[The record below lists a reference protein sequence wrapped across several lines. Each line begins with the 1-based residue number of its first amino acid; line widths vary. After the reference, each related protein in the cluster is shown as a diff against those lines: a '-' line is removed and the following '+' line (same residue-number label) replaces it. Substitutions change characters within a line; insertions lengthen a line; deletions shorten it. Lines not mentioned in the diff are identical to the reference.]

1 VTDGQVR
8 RGRPRSEKAR
18 RAILD
23 AADELLLQQ
32 GLDAV
37 SMDEVAERAGT
48 SKATIYR
55 WWPSKHVLA
64 LDALR
69 EAWDRAV
76 GPLPDTGSL
85 RSDLHAVV
93 RPWVKLLTSSP
104 YGRAVAELVGEVHR
118 SPDFAAA
125 WRTEF
130 IGPRRQRGRE
140 VFARAVERGEVRAGT
155 DVDTALDLIFGPL
168 YHRLLH
174 GHLPLTASFAGQIV
188 DIVVDGVLIR
198 SA

>member
-1 VTDGQVR
+1 MTGGQVR

-23 AADELLLQQ
+23 AADELLLRR

-69 EAWDRAV
+69 EAWDEAG
-76 GPLPDTGSL
+76 GPIPDTGSL
-85 RSDLHAVV
+85 RADLHEVV
-93 RPWVKLLTSSP
+93 RPWVKLLISSP

-118 SPDFAAA
+118 SPDFALA
-125 WRTEF
+125 WRTQF
-130 IGPRRQRGRE
+130 IGPRRERGRE

-155 DVDTALDLIFGPL
+155 DVETTLDLIFGPL

-174 GHLPLTASFAGQIV
+174 GHLPLTASFAGQVIDTV
-188 DIVVDGVLIR
+188 ADGVLIR
-198 SA
+198 ST